1 MRKTI
6 TIPENPKYFPLT
18 GSSVIIESAGLYSGV
33 EQVPL
38 ISFDNASADFPVYP
52 HSVYQN
58 PEGNF
63 NRILIEPTPESAGDE
78 MTILSFDEC
87 LKSNLNIAF
96 SGSKKTISG
105 TTFSITSTDAGQ
117 NLSSLQIQKNG
128 LIPTAMYIS
137 AENAKLNYGFDIIA
151 DQSSNNHSLA
161 ATITENAT
169 GSIEPTALPA
179 SDEIFTI
186 NFYSQSV
193 EVSILA
199 ADTLQIFSN
208 KIRDALKGNSAINND
223 FSITNATGANVPVS
237 INAKKSGVELI
248 QK

>member
-1 MRKTI
+1 
-6 TIPENPKYFPLT
+6 
-18 GSSVIIESAGLYSGV
+18 
-33 EQVPL
+33 
-38 ISFDNASADFPVYP
+38 
-52 HSVYQN
+52 
-58 PEGNF
+58 
-63 NRILIEPTPESAGDE
+63 
-78 MTILSFDEC
+78 
-87 LKSNLNIAF
+87 
-96 SGSKKTISG
+96 
-105 TTFSITSTDAGQ
+105 
-117 NLSSLQIQKNG
+117 
-128 LIPTAMYIS
+128 MYIS
-137 AENAKLNYGFDIIA
+137 AENADINYAFDTIA

-237 INAKKSGVELI
+237 INAKKSGVEYNSEI
-248 QK
+248 TATNTDAEINM